1 MNKKKKTLI
10 GVSLSFGIISMIGYS
25 VLSIIND
32 RQADIISYP
41 KGTLTESLFESQNN
55 EYIPDER
62 LAKTYAFSTA
72 PYLIDVYDKPE
83 AKVGNGSIIQMED
96 DTYSYI
102 TEYES
107 GKTPK
112 DVLLSEFP
120 PALLINFDP
129 SHTVYETLES
139 QAGYING
146 FMASY
151 FFNTFSISNG
161 DSVVTAYSVGY
172 ELIQTQNPQAPHFI
186 VAVATTRASTSHF
199 ANCKAAVDIMVNTLR
214 YDEKLEKDQQKE
226 TEKIEK
232 EKELEEK
239 KAETIADTPQ
249 TGGYFDPLELI
260 LPEDV
265 DAKLYPVTTQKQDVP
280 TECFISVTVERIIP
294 DAEIRLFEGEK
305 GKEILL
311 STRTDNRYLFQV
323 MAEEAKPYY
332 VKTTHNE
339 ELGKIEISVNMQ
351 QEESEETNETESE
364 E

>member
-1 MNKKKKTLI
+1 MNKKQKTLTV
-10 GVSLSFGIISMIGYS
+10 VSLILGIISLAGYS
-25 VLSIIND
+25 ALSIIND
-32 RQADIISYP
+32 KQQDNISYP

-55 EYIPDER
+55 EYTPDEQ
-62 LAKTYAFSTA
+62 LARTYQFTTT

-83 AKVGNGSIIQMED
+83 AKVGNGSIIQISD

-102 TEYES
+102 TEYEA

-112 DVLLSEFP
+112 EVLLSEFP
-120 PALLINFDP
+120 PALLINFDT
-129 SHTVYETLES
+129 SHTVCETLES

-161 DSVVTAYSVGY
+161 DSVVTAYCAGY

-199 ANCKAAVDIMVNTLR
+199 ENCKAAADMMVNTLR
-214 YDEKLEKDQQKE
+214 YDEKLEAEQQAQERKE
-226 TEKIEK
+226 QQEQEQ
-232 EKELEEK
+232 EEK
-239 KAETIADTPQ
+239 REETIIQQPKK
-249 TGGYFDPLELI
+249 GGYLDPLELI

-265 DAKLYPVTTQKQDVP
+265 DAKIYPVATQQQERP
-280 TECFISVTVERIIP
+280 TLCRITVTMERSIP
-294 DAEIRLFEGEK
+294 EAELRMYDGEN
-305 GKEILL
+305 GKEIQPAVKTEN
-311 STRTDNRYLFQV
+311 SYLYEV
-323 MAEEAKPYY
+323 MVKEATQYY

-339 ELGKIEISVNMQ
+339 ELGKIEINVTM
-351 QEESEETNETESE
+351 QEEETKQHETEPE